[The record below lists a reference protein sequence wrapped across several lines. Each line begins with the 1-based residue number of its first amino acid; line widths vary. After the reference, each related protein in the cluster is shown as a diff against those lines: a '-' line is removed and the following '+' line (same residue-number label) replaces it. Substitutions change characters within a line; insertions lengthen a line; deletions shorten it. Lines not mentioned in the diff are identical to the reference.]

1 MGGQNFTRTKRRTLM
16 NLDGKHVV
24 ITGGSAGIGAGLAH
38 EFAERGA
45 RVLVAA
51 RSESKL
57 RAVADPVVGD
67 HLVADLGVA
76 ADVDGFIARC
86 LDVLGHIDVLVNN
99 AGIETSTSFATAD
112 RDEIRGLARLNFEAP
127 MLLTRDVLPHMLKR
141 GSGHIVQMSSV
152 AGAIPFPGL
161 AAYSGS
167 KAGLTNF
174 TETLRIELKA
184 TPIGLTV
191 VSPGPVQTEMWDR
204 LDNDGRPF
212 AAAGLTR
219 FGRLGFLP
227 KLSVDK
233 LADATAGAI
242 ESDRRFVRLPKRYGA
257 YHALN
262 NAPRR
267 LVEGA
272 LAGVKFPPEWEIA
285 DEANEANE
293 AADRAGR

>member
-1 MGGQNFTRTKRRTLM
+1 MD
-16 NLDGKHVV
+16 LDGKNVV

-51 RSESKL
+51 RSEAKL
-57 RAVADPVVGD
+57 RAVADRIVGD
-67 HLVADLGVA
+67 HIVADLGDA
-76 ADVDGFIARC
+76 TEVDAFIPKC

-112 RDEIRGLARLNFEAP
+112 RDEIRALARLNFETP
-127 MLLTRDVLPHMLKR
+127 LMLTRDALPHMLRR
-141 GSGHIVQMSSV
+141 GSGHVVQMASV

-191 VSPGPVQTEMWDR
+191 VSPGPVLTEMWER
-204 LDNDGRPF
+204 LDNDGKPF
-212 AAAGLTR
+212 AAAGLKR
-219 FGRLGFLP
+219 FRRLGFLP
-227 KLSVDK
+227 KMEVQPLVKATVD
-233 LADATAGAI
+233 AV
-242 ESDRRFVRLPKRYGA
+242 ERDRRFVRMPKRYGG
-257 YHALN
+257 YHALS

-272 LAGVKFPPEWEIA
+272 LLGVKFPHEWEQTH
-285 DEANEANE
+285 
-293 AADRAGR
+293 DRVTGHTDGAS

>member
-1 MGGQNFTRTKRRTLM
+1 MD
-16 NLDGKHVV
+16 LDGKHVV
-24 ITGGSAGIGAGLAH
+24 ITGGSAGIGAGLAR

-45 RVLVAA
+45 RILVAA
-51 RSESKL
+51 RSEAKL
-57 RAVADPVVGD
+57 RAVADRIVGD
-67 HLVADLGVA
+67 HIVADLSKA
-76 ADVDGFIARC
+76 EDVDAFIPRC
-86 LDVLGHIDVLVNN
+86 LDLLGHIDVLVNN
-99 AGIETSTSFATAD
+99 AGIETSTSFPTTD
-112 RDEIRGLARLNFEAP
+112 RDDVRTLARLNFEAP
-127 MLLTRDVLPHMLKR
+127 LMLTRDVLPHMLGR

-191 VSPGPVQTEMWDR
+191 VSPGPVLTEMWER
-204 LDNDGRPF
+204 LDNDSKPF
-212 AAAGLTR
+212 AAAGLKR
-219 FGRLGFLP
+219 FRRLGFLP

-233 LADATAGAI
+233 LVGATIAAV
-242 ESDRRFVRLPKRYGA
+242 EHDRRFVRLPRRYGG

-267 LVEGA
+267 LVEAA
-272 LAGVKFPPEWEIA
+272 LLGVKFPHDWEQQ
-285 DEANEANE
+285 
-293 AADRAGR
+293 

>member
-1 MGGQNFTRTKRRTLM
+1 VD
-16 NLDGKHVV
+16 LDGKNVV

-38 EFAERGA
+38 ECAERGA

-57 RAVADPVVGD
+57 RAVADRIVGD
-67 HLVADLGVA
+67 HLVADLGDA
-76 ADVDGFIARC
+76 AEVDAFIPRC
-86 LDVLGHIDVLVNN
+86 LDILGHIDVLVNN

-112 RDEIRGLARLNFEAP
+112 RNEIRALARLNFEAP
-127 MLLTRDVLPHMLKR
+127 LLLTRDVLPHMLRR
-141 GSGHIVQMSSV
+141 GSGHIVQMASV

-184 TPIGLTV
+184 TLIGLTV
-191 VSPGPVQTEMWDR
+191 VSPGPVLTEMWER
-204 LDNDGRPF
+204 LDNDGKPF
-212 AAAGLTR
+212 AAAGLKR
-219 FGRLGFLP
+219 FRRLGFLP

-233 LADATAGAI
+233 LVDATVDAI
-242 ESDRRFVRLPKRYGA
+242 EADKRFVRLPKRYGG
-257 YHALN
+257 YHALS

-272 LAGVKFPPEWEIA
+272 LLGVKFPPEWETHI
-285 DEANEANE
+285 EPE
-293 AADRAGR
+293 GR